1 MSMAEFPQKEASSM
15 DGMIED
21 HIKDIYS
28 ENEWM
33 LTAIFIAILDQ
44 RMGWKYI
51 WSADASFL

>member
-51 WSADASFL
+51 